1 MMKIF
6 RPLLFVS
13 FIAPAQANESCIPRD
28 EFISSVAHLKPD
40 IYKGND
46 KVAEAFTVVI
56 SNSKNK
62 KLVVDEVLVGTFS
75 SSGMTYVGIVMLK
88 DGCVIKGSTGTMP
101 ASQWVIYLIG
111 LGLTADDFTKLKDA

>member
-13 FIAPAQANESCIPRD
+13 FITPVQANESCIPRD

-56 SNSKNK
+56 SNSKGK

-111 LGLTADDFTKLKDA
+111 LGLTANDFTKLKDA